1 MDFIINFFID
11 TLSGTIYVSFTYA
24 FIWIPIALL
33 YAAWNLWVHYVKINF
48 LAKQKWVLLEIKMP
62 KETYKSP
69 LAMEVV
75 LNALHQTGG
84 ESNWYD
90 RNVLGK
96 TRTWF
101 SLEIVSID
109 GNLRFFIHTREFFR
123 AVVESQIYS
132 QYPDTEIH
140 EVPDYVQHVPFGQ
153 EGSEWGLFGMEYTLT
168 KADPYPIKTYVDYG
182 LDKDPKEEFKI
193 DPLSSVLEL
202 MGSIG
207 KNEQFWV
214 QIIIR
219 ATKKTNKKA
228 GGLFGESQDWKK
240 EGENL
245 VKELKEKIAEQ
256 NKTKIEGAFSPI
268 PMTKGEINTISAI
281 ERSVSKF
288 GFDCGIRALYLGK
301 GDSFNAQNIP
311 GLGGLFRQFGT
322 NELNAFRPT
331 GVTSFDYPWQ
341 DFLSFIGIKR
351 RIKGFAEEGQYL
363 KKDAG
368 LDEKKQ
374 KMFNAYI
381 RRSYFHPPYKRK
393 WFVLNTEEL
402 ATIYHFP
409 GGVAGV
415 PTLERI
421 ESKKSEPPINLPI

>member
-1 MDFIINFFID
+1 MDFIINFFIN
-11 TLSGTIYVSFTYA
+11 TLGGTIYVSFMYA
-24 FIWIPIALL
+24 FIWIPIVLL
-33 YAAWNLWVHYVKINF
+33 FVAWNLWIYYVKINF
-48 LAKQKWVLLEIKMP
+48 LAKQKWVLLEVKIP

-69 LAMEVV
+69 LAMEIV
-75 LNALHQTGG
+75 LSALHQTGG

-90 RNVLGK
+90 RNILGK

-101 SLEIVSID
+101 SLEIVSIG
-109 GNLRFFIHTREFFR
+109 GNLRFFIHTRDFFR
-123 AVVESQIYS
+123 TVVESQIYS
-132 QYPDTEIH
+132 QYPNTEIH
-140 EVPDYVQHVPFGQ
+140 EVSDYVQHVPFGQ
-153 EGSEWGLFGMEYTLT
+153 EDSDWGLFGVEYTLT

-202 MGSIG
+202 MGSID

-214 QIIIR
+214 QIIVR
-219 ATKKTNKKA
+219 ATKKSNKKA

-245 VKELKEKIAEQ
+245 MEELRDKYTKPKAEGTPER
-256 NKTKIEGAFSPI
+256 N
-268 PMTKGEINTISAI
+268 MTKGETNTIASI
-281 ERSVSKF
+281 ERNISKL
-288 GFDCGIRALYLGK
+288 GFDCGIRALYLAK
-301 GDSFNAQNIP
+301 GNAFNPKNIP
-311 GLGGLFRQFGT
+311 GVVGLWRQFGS

-331 GVTSFDYPWQ
+331 NVTSYDYPWQ
-341 DFLSFIGIKR
+341 DFLSFIGIKK
-351 RIKGFAEEGQYL
+351 RIKEFALEGQYL
-363 KKDAG
+363 KKNAG

-374 KMFNAYI
+374 KIFDAYI

-421 ESKKSEPPINLPI
+421 ESKKAEPPINLPI